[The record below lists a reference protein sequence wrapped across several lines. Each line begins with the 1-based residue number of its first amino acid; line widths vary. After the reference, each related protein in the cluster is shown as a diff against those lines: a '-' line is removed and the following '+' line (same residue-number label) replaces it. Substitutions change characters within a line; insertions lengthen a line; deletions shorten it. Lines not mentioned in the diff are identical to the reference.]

1 MFCKNVLFLSIERVE
16 LPVWHKRA
24 VPQRGVLVFA
34 LAAPIQIAFCGKS
47 FYSRVRSVDQKQSA
61 PLAQRI
67 AQLPSKQ
74 WVVGSN
80 PTGGTSVADDLSF
93 QEEGSFWHDRANHN
107 RCLVRLRL
115 TLVLS
120 CRLQFG
126 AAYPVPPSNSAAAG
140 GPLAFL

>member
-1 MFCKNVLFLSIERVE
+1 MCIQSSVLPMSRVDVLFLSTERVE
-16 LPVWHKRA
+16 LPVSRREGA
-24 VPQRGVLVFA
+24 PQMGVLVFA

-80 PTGGTSVADDLSF
+80 PTGGTSLADDLSF
-93 QEEGSFWHDRANHN
+93 QEEG
-107 RCLVRLRL
+107 
-115 TLVLS
+115 
-120 CRLQFG
+120 G
-126 AAYPVPPSNSAAAG
+126 AGMTEPIVINVWSD
-140 GPLAFL
+140 FV

>member
-1 MFCKNVLFLSIERVE
+1 MSCKNVLYLSSERVD

-24 VPQRGVLVFA
+24 VPQRGVLEFVV
-34 LAAPIQIAFCGKS
+34 AAPIQIAFCGKS
-47 FYSRVRSVDQKQSA
+47 FYSRIGSVDRKQSA

-80 PTGGTSVADDLSF
+80 PTGGTSLVDDLLF
-93 QEEGSFWHDRANHN
+93 RKNGGSWHDRANHN
-107 RCLVRLRL
+107 RCLVRLCL

-126 AAYPVPPSNSAAAG
+126 AAHPLSSGSPAAAER
-140 GPLAFL
+140 PLAFF